1 MKHYCIC
8 CEQNVILKLM
18 PEYASTGIWCS
29 NCGVGF
35 MRPLEDFPKLPKGL
49 VLLIEGWNFLWDL
62 GHDKRIPINMEN
74 LDYLIKEMGIE
85 LVEQVNQYY
94 ECRLS
99 DVL

>member
-35 MRPLEDFPKLPKGL
+35 MRPLEDLSKLPKGL
-49 VLLIEGWNFLWDL
+49 VLLIEGWNLLWSF
-62 GHDKRIPINMEN
+62 GYDKRITIDSEY
-74 LDYLIKEMGIE
+74 LYYLIEKMGIE